1 MKRLKI
7 AVLVFLRSIGVF
19 ALARMLTRA
28 DLRILCYHGGQ
39 IGDEG
44 KFNPLLFG
52 SPVLLDQRLKWL
64 LSKGFTPS
72 SIDLLNADG
81 AKSSVGKS
89 RLPVIVTADDGW
101 YSTIASIIET
111 CRNRGFP
118 ICVYVSTK
126 QLVSGLPVASV
137 VLGYLLWKRRTDT
150 LDGAVNHLTEAI
162 FGTRRFDF
170 RLQKDKSGFIAEVS
184 GYIEKTSLSRQK
196 VIEIFEVLGGLLGV
210 EKDELNLQSRR
221 FDYMSTEELI
231 GISASGCS
239 VQLHGHVHNY
249 PIDNPSAL
257 SSDIRACQG
266 VLMGLGFSGPWHYC
280 YPSGSFDKFA
290 KDVLAREG
298 VVSATTCHPG
308 LVDLSAMRSKKYL
321 PRFLDGE
328 NVSQIEFEAEM
339 SGVMSLFRWAARM
352 LGQRS
357 RVPLL
362 GE

>member
-64 LSKGFTPS
+64 LIKGFTPS
-72 SIDLLNADG
+72 SIELLNADG
-81 AKSSVGKS
+81 AKSSVGKC

-126 QLVSGLPVASV
+126 QLVSGLPVAPV
-137 VLGYLLWKRRTDT
+137 VLGYLLWKRRKDT

-162 FGTRRFDF
+162 FGERRFDF
-170 RLQKDKSGFIAEVS
+170 RLPKDKSDFISEVS
-184 GYIEKTSLSRQK
+184 GHIEKTGLSRER
-196 VIEIFEVLGGLLGV
+196 VIEIFEVLGSLLGV
-210 EKDELNLQSRR
+210 EKGELDLQSRR

-231 GISASGCS
+231 GIGASGCS

-249 PIDNPSAL
+249 PVDNPSAL
-257 SSDIRACQG
+257 GSDIRTCQA
-266 VLMGLGFSGPWHYC
+266 VLTGLGFSGPWHYC
-280 YPSGSFDKFA
+280 YPSGSFDRFA
-290 KDVLAREG
+290 KDVLAGEG

-308 LVDLSAMRSKKYL
+308 LIDLSAMGSKKYL

-339 SGVMSLFRWAARM
+339 SGVMSLFRWAAR
-352 LGQRS
+352 LSGRRS
-357 RVPLL
+357 KVPLL